1 MASTDDIV
9 GFVLAAA
16 HPKLRERC
24 NRERIVAVLE
34 DQGAYDC
41 DGIRD
46 LLMTRFD
53 ATLVIR

>member
-46 LLMTRFD
+46 LLMQ
-53 ATLVIR
+53 